1 MRQMAHLDI
10 LTNES
15 IHQKK
20 FENTNQILK
29 YMEPYIDRR
38 RICRVGEP
46 IAATG
51 SSLSANE

>member
-1 MRQMAHLDI
+1 MAHLDI